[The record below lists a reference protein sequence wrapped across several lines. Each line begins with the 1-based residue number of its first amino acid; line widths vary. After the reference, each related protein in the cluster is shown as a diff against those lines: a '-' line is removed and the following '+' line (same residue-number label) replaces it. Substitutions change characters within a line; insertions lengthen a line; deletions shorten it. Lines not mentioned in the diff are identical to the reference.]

1 MADQV
6 NDENDNVKKVDCK
19 VVLAVVGANLPKSDK
34 SLALLGL
41 NRNKV
46 DKYLKKIEDNPN
58 SLTTNHNI
66 TAINFLK
73 DDGQRIHNREDDDL
87 NNTEN
92 SNGDK
97 NRLIQFDAP
106 IIDETHFDVLL
117 ERVVLDGARVY
128 FVAAYDVHE
137 VTDYFLLFLR

>member
-1 MADQV
+1 LADQV